1 MISNVSL
8 GFQSHKCRGI
18 WREGQGKNVFHAIR
32 SLMSA
37 PLKTPYSTCIPFLFC
52 FVSRVI
58 CVFPLICVCTCVCC
72 VCPCECV
79 YLWVQVS
86 VLLGRIRKRMLGIP
100 LHRSLPSMLEK
111 GSHRTWSEAGSHQP
125 QWASCLCSY
134 SRGYTGVCD
143 HTQLCMWVLGI
154 WIQILSQSE
163 LSSAKCSS
171 PLRHLPVTCV
181 CFKVEM

>member
-1 MISNVSL
+1 MISNISL
-8 GFQSHKCRGI
+8 GFQSRKCRGI
-18 WREGQGKNVFHAIR
+18 CREGQGKNVFHAIR

-37 PLKTPYSTCIPFLFC
+37 PLKTSYSTCIPFLFC

-79 YLWVQVS
+79 HLWVQVS

-111 GSHRTWSEAGSHQP
+111 GSHRTWSEAGSEPPVSVPTAEVILECVTTLNFVCGCWGFEFRSSLSLSCPQP
-125 QWASCLCSY
+125 SAPPLWDTS
-134 SRGYTGVCD
+134 
-143 HTQLCMWVLGI
+143 
-154 WIQILSQSE
+154 LS
-163 LSSAKCSS
+163 LAYA
-171 PLRHLPVTCV
+171 
-181 CFKVEM
+181 FK